1 MLYLTIPSPVSWSW
15 SSVYVLIGGRAL
27 LCLARAWFV
36 LREPRGERHL
46 ESMLVLLADEAFDHA
61 ICLEDAL
68 PLDFLFVFCYLRAA
82 NKPLALNLGSRA
94 T

>member
-1 MLYLTIPSPVSWSW
+1 MLYLTIPCPVSWSW
-15 SSVYVLIGGRAL
+15 SSVYVLIRGRAL

-68 PLDFLFVFCYLRAA
+68 PLDFLCLLLFKSC
-82 NKPLALNLGSRA
+82 K
-94 T
+94 